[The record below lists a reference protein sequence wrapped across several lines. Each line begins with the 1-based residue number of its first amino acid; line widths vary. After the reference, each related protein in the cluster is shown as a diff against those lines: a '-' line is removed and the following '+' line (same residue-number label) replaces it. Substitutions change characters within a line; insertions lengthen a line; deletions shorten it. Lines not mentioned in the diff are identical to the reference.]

1 MHCGL
6 VCACMCV
13 CVCVCM
19 YVCVCVYIYIHV
31 CVCVYIYTCVCMCV
45 YNVISLC
52 RTRIGFTAPN
62 NIAHKRLLP
71 LNVVNENSICSGLG
85 VMDVPAYDCAD
96 DSYSA
101 M

>member
-1 MHCGL
+1 VVLC
-6 VCACMCV
+6 VRACAYLRICV
-13 CVCVCM
+13 CV
-19 YVCVCVYIYIHV
+19 YVRMCVYIYIHV
-31 CVCVYIYTCVCMCV
+31 CVYVCMCV

-52 RTRIGFTAPN
+52 HTRIGFTAPN

-71 LNVVNENSICSGLG
+71 LNVVNEIYICSGLG
-85 VMDVPAYDCAD
+85 VMDVPASDCAD